1 MHVEASNLPGTK
13 HMEVV
18 FMISVNAQHA
28 ESCSSEEV
36 IATKLLLSAEK
47 LSQLLLSVQL
57 FCKGHR

>member
-1 MHVEASNLPGTK
+1 MHVDASNLPVIR

-18 FMISVNAQHA
+18 FISVNAQNI
-28 ESCSSEEV
+28 ESCNSEEV

-47 LSQLLLSVQL
+47 LSQLLPASAKL